1 VEGSSHRRVSG
12 LIAWGLALAVAA
24 PVAALA
30 TSWQNGTFALLGA
43 TPQITSKL
51 AQVPS
56 SGGTAIKIKQF
67 PIGSNTAI
75 ANYDVDM
82 QRTIH
87 LVTVRDDFAT
97 FKHEHPAFNTGT
109 NAFVETLKTEAGHR
123 YYVYAETKPQ
133 GMSDQVFRF
142 NVGAGAVPTMGVMR
156 PHYAPSAPT
165 VAAGPYT
172 VTISETTLPSS
183 TAETLHISVNKD
195 GHLASDLGLYLG
207 APAHCIFINT
217 QTLGF
222 LHLHAYVH
230 QSSGMLMQVAGSSMS
245 LDVPSLA
252 AGTYKLWIEF
262 RGASYG
268 LYTAPFTL
276 AVQ

>member
-1 VEGSSHRRVSG
+1 MEGSSHRRVSG
-12 LIAWGLALAVAA
+12 FIAWGLALAVAT
-24 PVAALA
+24 PVAAFA
-30 TSWQNGTFALLGA
+30 TAWQNGTFALLGGS
-43 TPQITSKL
+43 PQVVSKL
-51 AQVPS
+51 AETPTA
-56 SGGTAIKIKQF
+56 GGTAIKIKQF
-67 PIGSNTAI
+67 PIGSDKAI

-97 FKHEHPAFNTGT
+97 FKHSHPAFNTST
-109 NAFVETLKTEAGHR
+109 NAFVETLKTEPGHR
-123 YYVYAETKPQ
+123 YFVYAETKPQ
-133 GMSDQVFRF
+133 GLGDQVFRF
-142 NVGAGAVPTMGVMR
+142 NVGTSGVPAIGVMR

-165 VAAGPYT
+165 VAAGPYS
-172 VTISETTLPSS
+172 VTISATTIPAS
-183 TAETLHISVNKD
+183 TADTLHISVNKD

-222 LHLHAYVH
+222 LHVHAYVH
-230 QSSGMLMQVAGSSMS
+230 QTSGMLMQVAGSSMS
-245 LDVPSLA
+245 LDVPSLVP
-252 AGTYKLWIEF
+252 GTYKLWIEF
-262 RGASYG
+262 RGANYG

>member
-30 TSWQNGTFALLGA
+30 TAWQNGTFALLGGTA
-43 TPQITSKL
+43 QITSKL
-51 AQVPS
+51 TQVPS
-56 SGGTAIKIKQF
+56 GGGTAIKIKQF
-67 PIGSNTAI
+67 PIGSTTAI
-75 ANYDVDM
+75 AGYDVDM

-97 FKHEHPAFNTGT
+97 FNHEHPAFNTGT
-109 NAFVETLKTEAGHR
+109 NAFVETLKTQSGHR

-142 NVGAGAVPTMGVMR
+142 NVGASSVPAIGVMR

-165 VAAGPYT
+165 VAAGPYM

-207 APAHCIFINT
+207 APAHCIFIDT

-222 LHLHAYVH
+222 LHLHAYVR

-245 LDVPSLA
+245 IDVPSLA
-252 AGTYKLWIEF
+252 PGTYKLWIEF
-262 RGASYG
+262 RGANYG